1 MRQSCHSTCITKTK
15 IHHDDDD
22 DNDDNDGDDDDGDD
36 GDRDEF
42 EYDGDIQDGS
52 PSHICS
58 TSVPNSTMAKTV
70 VKQW

>member
-15 IHHDDDD
+15 IHPDDDD
-22 DNDDNDGDDDDGDD
+22 DNDGDSDK
-36 GDRDEF
+36 F